1 MPWSVWV
8 CFHLR
13 IVLRPDLFLSESF
26 EETREEEI
34 LLPRGE
40 GGRSEMEVEK
50 VAEKIA

>member
-1 MPWSVWV
+1 M

-13 IVLRPDLFLSESF
+13 TVLRPDLLLLGSF

-40 GGRSEMEVEK
+40 GGRSETEVEK
-50 VAEKIA
+50 VAEKIV